1 MLPFETLLWA
11 LAIGVVLG
19 LILGLRLLKEG
30 AFGRAGRSTAAAM
43 DDEARSAKAEA
54 GQMSESVLRGR
65 ISEQLAPLRTD
76 FPFEPADARF
86 LGSPLDFL
94 VFDGYTDVIAGRAD
108 RLREIVFIDV
118 KTGAARLTPIE
129 RRLKVC
135 VEEGRVYCRVF
146 DAT

>member
-1 MLPFETLLWA
+1 MLWA
-11 LAIGVVLG
+11 LAIGVLFGLLLG
-19 LILGLRLLKEG
+19 VRLLKGWALGQFERR
-30 AFGRAGRSTAAAM
+30 RAEAQEQ
-43 DDEARSAKAEA
+43 EARASNAEA
-54 GQMSESVLRGR
+54 EEMSESVLRGR

-94 VFDGYTDVIAGRAD
+94 VFDGYTDVIAGRAE

-135 VEEGRVYCRVF
+135 VEEGRVHCRVF

>member
-1 MLPFETLLWA
+1 MLWA
-11 LAIGVVLG
+11 LAFGVLFG
-19 LILGLRLLKEG
+19 LVVGVRLLK
-30 AFGRAGRSTAAAM
+30 GRAFRQS
-43 DDEARSAKAEA
+43 DRRRAEA
-54 GQMSESVLRGR
+54 QEQEAHASNAEAQQMSESVLRGR

-86 LGSPLDFL
+86 LGSPLDFI
-94 VFDGYTDVIAGRAD
+94 VFDGYTDVSAGLTE

-118 KTGAARLTPIE
+118 KTGAARLTAIE

-135 VEEGRVYCRVF
+135 VEEGRVHCRVF